1 VRVSDLGHSIF
12 VVGGRGVSEGIRSR
26 SFYICCGRKEGE

>member
-12 VVGGRGVSEGIRSR
+12 VVGGRRVSEGIRSR
-26 SFYICCGRKEGE
+26 SVIPTMI